1 MKIKCTFHIA
11 IAFIL
16 IQLTDEFSIAF
27 AYGICE
33 KNPYVRILYVTFA
46 ILSLLT
52 MIYLYTKYII
62 RIQMQDLFL
71 GMPLPK
77 KKWCITAVLMP
88 VLICLFY
95 IFFTKGTFEKGNLTY
110 KEIIDVVTISIL
122 SSGIKAAVTEEI
134 VFRGMIL
141 RLLQNTFGKKCAVF
155 VSSFLFAV
163 YHFDGID
170 TSDIKKVIMMI
181 ISVEIA
187 GIALALV
194 TEQTG
199 SIWSSVMI
207 HCLYNILSGES
218 QIFHIDVAQ
227 NFPAIW
233 MYTVNSK
240 NMLLTGINGSV
251 GFTASIP
258 TMAGFTGIILMV
270 IYDEKRKKHMGK
282 SCSKIILLI
291 LILAAWI
298 VVTVRAKKTEEGIIL
313 TDAYKKQIMESAEWK
328 KIFLHTENYP
338 DILLED
344 LKRNPEM
351 LEFVEGYNDVH
362 KKSSEGLT
370 FEERKK
376 KVPLFIQWDK
386 RWGYEPY
393 GTSDIGI
400 SGCGPTCMA
409 MVIYSLTRNTEA
421 TPPVLAQKSMNE
433 GYYVE
438 GIGTSWKF
446 MREAALDYGVIASQF
461 DMLGEQEMADR
472 LKDGNLI
479 ICAMGPGDFTNSGH
493 FIVIYDY
500 SRKKFSVNDPFSYT
514 NSSKKWEYTTLISQC
529 QQIWV
534 YAA

>member
-141 RLLQNTFGKKCAVF
+141 RLLQNTFGKICAVF

-181 ISVEIA
+181 ISVMQYLWKLRCIHNHN
-187 GIALALV
+187 GWYFH
-194 TEQTG
+194 G
-199 SIWSSVMI
+199 SL
-207 HCLYNILSGES
+207 HQHRS
-218 QIFHIDVAQ
+218 QHHIFH
-227 NFPAIW
+227 FLPFW
-233 MYTVNSK
+233 TRS
-240 NMLLTGINGSV
+240 
-251 GFTASIP
+251 
-258 TMAGFTGIILMV
+258 AGFQKHLAPRLPEYLLPLH
-270 IYDEKRKKHMGK
+270 YDVSVHP
-282 SCSKIILLI
+282 
-291 LILAAWI
+291 
-298 VVTVRAKKTEEGIIL
+298 
-313 TDAYKKQIMESAEWK
+313 
-328 KIFLHTENYP
+328 LHR
-338 DILLED
+338 L
-344 LKRNPEM
+344 
-351 LEFVEGYNDVH
+351 
-362 KKSSEGLT
+362 
-370 FEERKK
+370 
-376 KVPLFIQWDK
+376 
-386 RWGYEPY
+386 
-393 GTSDIGI
+393 
-400 SGCGPTCMA
+400 
-409 MVIYSLTRNTEA
+409 
-421 TPPVLAQKSMNE
+421 PV
-433 GYYVE
+433 
-438 GIGTSWKF
+438 
-446 MREAALDYGVIASQF
+446 
-461 DMLGEQEMADR
+461 
-472 LKDGNLI
+472 
-479 ICAMGPGDFTNSGH
+479 
-493 FIVIYDY
+493 
-500 SRKKFSVNDPFSYT
+500 
-514 NSSKKWEYTTLISQC
+514 
-529 QQIWV
+529 
-534 YAA
+534 